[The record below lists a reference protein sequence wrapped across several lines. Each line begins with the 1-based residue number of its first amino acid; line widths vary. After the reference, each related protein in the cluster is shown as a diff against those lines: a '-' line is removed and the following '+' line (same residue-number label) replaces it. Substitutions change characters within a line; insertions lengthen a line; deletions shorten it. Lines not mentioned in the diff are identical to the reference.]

1 MAQQMVVRASLNA
14 HVQLGGMGPIQLHHL
29 PGSFHLGEEHL
40 LVWTVTKA
48 PLFDP
53 SLESAQMRFLQ
64 PALRRAQQ
72 ILKNRL
78 GFELGRVFEHLA
90 GLLPDLGER
99 IAARAPGVFVLKL
112 LWRFARLPELFAGG
126 LTIHP
131 RFHSADCHISLFLVL
146 LAELI

>member
-1 MAQQMVVRASLNA
+1 MLTSNSAAW
-14 HVQLGGMGPIQLHHL
+14 VQSNCIIS
-29 PGSFHLGEEHL
+29 PGVFTWGEEHL

-64 PALRRAQQ
+64 PAVGPVEQ
-72 ILKNRL
+72 ILKDRL
-78 GFELGRVFEHLA
+78 GFEVGRVFEHLPS
-90 GLLPDLGER
+90 LNPDLGER
-99 IAARAPGVFVLKL
+99 IPPRTPGVFDLKL
-112 LWRFARLPELFAGG
+112 LWRFARLPEIFAGG